1 MGELVRAVESLNVLG
16 DETTDGIKQR
26 RLVLCLSSSCV
37 FSDRRV
43 ISLYC
48 D

>member
-1 MGELVRAVESLNVLG
+1 MGELVRAVECLNAPG
-16 DETTDGIKQR
+16 DEMTDGIKEK

-43 ISLYC
+43 ISLYS